1 MSQSTRSGGAKK
13 AGLRVVHVVVAGD
26 IGGAERLLVD
36 LASRPEESGA
46 EHIVALFTPNRALAA
61 MFERAGLTIRDR
73 GPVRENPVAYLWRSL
88 GPSDV
93 AWLAALLREE
103 RADVAHLHTFAS
115 HVLGTRAARRAGVP
129 TLRTEHHIQY
139 FVDPSTKSF
148 TLWSLARVDR
158 SVAISQ
164 YVADWVRR
172 AVPEVA
178 AKQRVVLNGVDAD
191 YFSPRPQREAAAA
204 RPFTFVVV
212 CRLEPWKGID
222 LVVEAAAL
230 ASGFDVDIVGDGSE
244 KPRLERMIQEKG
256 LADRVRLLGYLA
268 DPRPAIADADAFV
281 SASRDEPLG
290 LSVLEALAMER
301 PVVGFAGGGI
311 PEIVQDG
318 RTGWLVHDRSAE
330 LLARTMADAASDR
343 ERARRFGIGG
353 RAFVD
358 GHCRIES
365 MCRGYRAVYEELA
378 QARAPRES

>member
-1 MSQSTRSGGAKK
+1 
-13 AGLRVVHVVVAGD
+13 VVVAGD

-46 EHIVALFTPNRALAA
+46 EHVVALFTPNRALAA

-73 GPVRENPVAYLWRSL
+73 GPVRENPVAYLWRSF
-88 GPSDV
+88 GPADV
-93 AWLAALLREE
+93 RWLERVIREE
-103 RADVAHLHTFAS
+103 RADVVHLHTFAS
-115 HVLGTRAARRAGVP
+115 HVLGTRAALRAGVP
-129 TLRTEHHIQY
+129 TLRTEHHVQY
-139 FVDPSTKSF
+139 FVDASTKPF
-148 TLWSLARVDR
+148 TRWSLARVDL

-164 YVADWVRR
+164 YVADWVSRE
-172 AVPEVA
+172 VPAIVP
-178 AKQRVVLNGVDAD
+178 KQRVVLNGVDAD
-191 YFSPRPQREAAAA
+191 YFSPRPQSAKAAE

-212 CRLEPWKGID
+212 CRLEPWKGVD
-222 LVVEAAAL
+222 LVVLAASL
-230 ASGFDVDIVGDGSE
+230 AKDFRVDIVGDGSE
-244 KPRLERMIQEKG
+244 KPRLERMIAEKG
-256 LADRVRLLGYLA
+256 LGERVRLLGYLA
-268 DPRPAIADADAFV
+268 DPRNAVADADAFV

-318 RTGWLVHDRSAE
+318 RTGWLVHERSADA
-330 LLARTMADAASDR
+330 LARTMSDAASDR
-343 ERARRFGIGG
+343 ARARRFGIAG

-378 QARAPRES
+378 RQVPVALES

>member
-1 MSQSTRSGGAKK
+1 MPSEEARKR
-13 AGLRVVHVVVAGD
+13 GLRVVHVVVAGD

-36 LASRPEESGA
+36 LASRPAESGA
-46 EHIVALFTPNRALAA
+46 EHVVALFTPNRKLAA

-73 GPVRENPVAYLWRSL
+73 GPVRENPVAYLWRSF

-93 AWLAALLREE
+93 AWLANVLREE

-129 TLRTEHHIQY
+129 TLRTEHHVQY

-148 TLWSLARVDR
+148 TLWSLARVDL

-164 YVADWVRR
+164 YVADWVRH
-172 AVPEVA
+172 AVPAVA
-178 AKQRVVLNGVDAD
+178 SRQRVVLNGVDAD
-191 YFSPRPQREAAAA
+191 YFSPRPQSAKAKE
-204 RPFTFVVV
+204 RPFTFAVV
-212 CRLEPWKGID
+212 CRLEPWKGVD
-222 LVVEAAAL
+222 LVVEAAAR
-230 ASGFDVDIVGDGSE
+230 AKGFDVDIVGEGSE
-244 KPRLERMIQEKG
+244 KARLERMVSDKG
-256 LADRVRLLGYLA
+256 LGDRVRFLGYLA
-268 DPRPAIADADAFV
+268 DPRSAIADADAFV
-281 SASRDEPLG
+281 TASRDEPLG

-318 RTGWLVHDRSAE
+318 KTGWLVHERNAE
-330 LLARTMADAASDR
+330 LLAKAMTDAASDR
-343 ERARRFGIGG
+343 DRARRFGLAG
-353 RAFVD
+353 RAFID

-378 QARAPRES
+378 RVPAAQES

>member
-1 MSQSTRSGGAKK
+1 
-13 AGLRVVHVVVAGD
+13 
-26 IGGAERLLVD
+26 
-36 LASRPEESGA
+36 
-46 EHIVALFTPNRALAA
+46 

-73 GPVRENPVAYLWRSL
+73 GPVLENPVAYLWRSL

-93 AWLAALLREE
+93 AWLAGVLREE

-129 TLRTEHHIQY
+129 TLRTEHHVQY

-172 AVPEVA
+172 AVPAVA

-191 YFSPRPQREAAAA
+191 YFSPRPQSAEAAA

-222 LVVEAAAL
+222 LVVEAAAM
-230 ASGFDVDIVGDGSE
+230 ASGFDVEIVGDGSE
-244 KPRLERMIQEKG
+244 KPRLARMIQEKG
-256 LADRVRLLGYLA
+256 LGDRVRLLGYLA
-268 DPRPAIADADAFV
+268 DPRSTIADADAFV

-290 LSVLEALAMER
+290 LAVLEALAMER

-318 RTGWLVHDRSAE
+318 KTGWLVHERSAE
-330 LLARTMADAASDR
+330 LLSRTMADAASDR
-343 ERARRFGIGG
+343 ERARRFGIAA
-353 RAFVD
+353 RAFVE

-378 QARAPRES
+378 QAKAPRDP

>member
-1 MSQSTRSGGAKK
+1 MSQSTRSGEAKE

-36 LASRPEESGA
+36 LASRPVETGA
-46 EHIVALFTPNRALAA
+46 QHVVALFTPNRALAV

-73 GPVRENPVAYLWRSL
+73 GPVRENAVAYLWRSL

-93 AWLAALLREE
+93 AWLEGVLREE

-129 TLRTEHHIQY
+129 TLRTEHHVQY

-164 YVADWVRR
+164 YVADWVLR
-172 AVPEVA
+172 AVPSVA

-191 YFSPRPQREAAAA
+191 YFSPRPQSAEAAA

-222 LVVEAAAL
+222 LVVDAAAM

-244 KPRLERMIQEKG
+244 KPRLERMIQDKG
-256 LADRVRLLGYLA
+256 LGDRVRLLGYLA
-268 DPRPAIADADAFV
+268 DPRSAIADADAFV

-318 RTGWLVHDRSAE
+318 RTGWLVHERSAE
-330 LLARTMADAASDR
+330 LLSRTMADAASDR
-343 ERARRFGIGG
+343 ERARRFGVAG

-358 GHCRIES
+358 SHCRIES

-378 QARAPRES
+378 QTRTAES